1 MLNHKYTSQL
11 QLLASVKRML
21 SKGIQVDLSD
31 FNAVQRKWL
40 VTSQSAMSYIRTC
53 QRYNEYCQDCPYV
66 DPHGGCTVGQPW
78 KQAGNRRKQEGN
90 EW

>member
-21 SKGIQVDLSD
+21 SKGINVDLSD

-40 VTSQSAMSYIRTC
+40 VISQSAMTYMRTC
-53 QRYNEYCQDCPYV
+53 QRYDEYCQGCPYV
-66 DPHGGCTVGQPW
+66 NTHGGCTVGQPW
-78 KQAGNRRKQEGN
+78 KQAGDRGEQKED
-90 EW
+90 E